1 MGPVFFTGKTN
12 GCKIEHK
19 RKLFRRFSRGE
30 CSVSESSETE
40 KGVYYMKKTIS
51 RLPDSELDIM
61 LVLWNH
67 EPPMSRMEIERV
79 VNEKKKLAPTTIL
92 SLLTRLEKKGFVSAK
107 KEGKMNLYT
116 PLVTQEEYQQK
127 ESRSVLEKL
136 YGNSLKRFVNALY
149 QGEKMKKE
157 DIQELSDFLKEMEED
172 QEE

>member
-1 MGPVFFTGKTN
+1 M
-12 GCKIEHK
+12 
-19 RKLFRRFSRGE
+19 
-30 CSVSESSETE
+30 
-40 KGVYYMKKTIS
+40 IS
-51 RLPDSELDIM
+51 RQGKL
-61 LVLWNH
+61 
-67 EPPMSRMEIERV
+67 
-79 VNEKKKLAPTTIL
+79 NEKKKLAPTTIL
-92 SLLTRLEKKGFVSAK
+92 SLLTRLEKKGFVSSK

-116 PLVTQEEYQQK
+116 PLVTQEEYQQQ

>member
-1 MGPVFFTGKTN
+1 
-12 GCKIEHK
+12 
-19 RKLFRRFSRGE
+19 
-30 CSVSESSETE
+30 
-40 KGVYYMKKTIS
+40 MKKTIS

-67 EPPMSRMEIERV
+67 
-79 VNEKKKLAPTTIL
+79 
-92 SLLTRLEKKGFVSAK
+92 
-107 KEGKMNLYT
+107 
-116 PLVTQEEYQQK
+116 QQ
-127 ESRSVLEKL
+127 ESRSVLERL

>member
-1 MGPVFFTGKTN
+1 
-12 GCKIEHK
+12 
-19 RKLFRRFSRGE
+19 
-30 CSVSESSETE
+30 
-40 KGVYYMKKTIS
+40 MKKTIS

-67 EPPMSRMEIERV
+67 EPPMGRLEIERV

-116 PLVTQEEYQQK
+116 PLVTQEEYQQQ

-149 QGEKMKKE
+149 QGEKMTACSFPSRSHLRFPAFPFPTLSEMPFSRKKAAMSVSG
-157 DIQELSDFLKEMEED
+157 ISRKS
-172 QEE
+172 

>member
-1 MGPVFFTGKTN
+1 
-12 GCKIEHK
+12 
-19 RKLFRRFSRGE
+19 
-30 CSVSESSETE
+30 
-40 KGVYYMKKTIS
+40 MKKTIS

-67 EPPMSRMEIERV
+67 EPPMSRLEIEQV

-92 SLLTRLEKKGFVSAK
+92 SLLTRLEKKGFVSAR

-116 PLVTQEEYQQK
+116 PLVTQEKYQQQ

-149 QGEKMKKE
+149 QWEKMKKE

>member
-1 MGPVFFTGKTN
+1 MG
-12 GCKIEHK
+12 
-19 RKLFRRFSRGE
+19 
-30 CSVSESSETE
+30 
-40 KGVYYMKKTIS
+40 
-51 RLPDSELDIM
+51 RL
-61 LVLWNH
+61 
-67 EPPMSRMEIERV
+67 EIERV

-92 SLLTRLEKKGFVSAK
+92 SLLTRLEKKGFVSSK

-116 PLVTQEEYQQK
+116 PLVTQEEYQQQ